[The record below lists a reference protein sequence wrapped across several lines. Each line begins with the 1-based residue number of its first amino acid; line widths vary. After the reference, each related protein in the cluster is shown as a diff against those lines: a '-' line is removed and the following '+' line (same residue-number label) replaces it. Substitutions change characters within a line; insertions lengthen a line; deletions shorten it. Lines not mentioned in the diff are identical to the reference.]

1 LPSVVYNVSMLDGG
15 PKDRDP
21 DPDGIDPDGIPVD
34 VASVDGVPSDAD
46 HSDVASEAAA
56 GSGDAFGDGATDV
69 LDEGGADASDAS
81 DASDFGDAGAGSASD
96 GDSGDGDSGDG
107 DSGDGD
113 SGGPVP
119 DEEILFGE
127 QVSDHDGP
135 SLVIDDGKGNHSV
148 VVRDTM
154 PDTMFAFPLQKSVPF
169 PNLMMP
175 LLLDSQQSKDIVAKA
190 EAHNGY
196 VFLVLQRDAE
206 AEVKKVADL
215 HEVGVITRIVKTL
228 KLPDGTMSAMT
239 QGARRA
245 KRVKVVRE
253 QPHLVVRV
261 KQLVEIPA
269 QGKRSESL
277 FRLLQKQLQQL
288 AAMQDHVDPG
298 FQTAL
303 LNVEDPGQLADFT
316 AGIVRKVVDRQRL
329 LAEADISKRCE
340 LALQFAMAESE
351 LAALDQKI
359 QEEMR
364 QKAEKAQKDYFL
376 REQLKIIRRE
386 LGEEEDP
393 RALELARLTKAVDD
407 ANMPED
413 AKRRADE
420 ELTRLQTTPVESG
433 EYSVIRNYL
442 DWLVVLPWS
451 KSTRDHS
458 DLARASRV
466 LRDDHYGLDEVKER
480 ILEFLAVRKLR
491 PGQGGSIL
499 CFSGPPGVG
508 KTSLGRS
515 IARAM
520 GRKFFRFSLGGMRDE
535 AEIKGHRRTYVGALP
550 GRILQGLKTC
560 GSNNPV
566 MLLDEIDKLGSDF
579 RGDPSSAL
587 LEVLDPEQNHNFQD
601 HYLDVPFD
609 LSKVMFLATAN
620 VLSAIPEPLR
630 DRMEILEIPGYLIEE
645 KVEIA
650 RRHLLPKQIERHG
663 LTSSNLSITL
673 PVWQRMVPNY
683 TREAGV
689 RGLDKIISR
698 LCRKVARQVA
708 SGKKGPGR
716 LSLSE
721 MEHLLGRARFKADER
736 RKKRLPGVVQG
747 LAWTPFG
754 GDVLYIEAVRSQ
766 GKPTLQL
773 TGSLGD
779 VMSESARVALSY
791 LRSRHKRFG
800 IDLARLDNS
809 NLHLHFPSGAIPK
822 DGPSAG
828 IAIAC
833 AFLSSLTDQP
843 VPTDIAM
850 TGELTVVGEVLPI
863 GGVREKVL
871 AAKNFGLQRVLLPKE
886 NEPDAKELKRELVR
900 GLKIYFVEHFDD
912 VFDLVFGGGSAPRS
926 TTRRRVAR
934 PAVKKPA
941 KKKPVKKKP
950 AKKKPVKKKPAKKPA
965 KKIAKKAA
973 KRPAASKA
981 KVPARKAPASKPA
994 KKVTKKPARKPAKKA
1009 KKSSSKSQRA

>member
-1 LPSVVYNVSMLDGG
+1 MLDGS
-15 PKDRDP
+15 PRDRDEDPAGVSTDSTDANVVPEAKNP
-21 DPDGIDPDGIPVD
+21 DAENGQRHAGD
-34 VASVDGVPSDAD
+34 V
-46 HSDVASEAAA
+46 
-56 GSGDAFGDGATDV
+56 FGDGAEVPTEAGESG
-69 LDEGGADASDAS
+69 EGS
-81 DASDFGDAGAGSASD
+81 AGAADDSGPGGSGGSGPGGSGAGNSGAGNSGAGD
-96 GDSGDGDSGDG
+96 SGAGDSGDGNSDGDPPGDG
-107 DSGDGD
+107 
-113 SGGPVP
+113 
-119 DEEILFGE
+119 IFFGE

-135 SLVIDDGKGNHSV
+135 SLVIDDGKGNSSV
-148 VVRDTM
+148 VVQDTL
-154 PDTMFAFPLQKSVPF
+154 PDTMFAFPLQSSVPF

-175 LLLDSQQSKDIVAKA
+175 LLLDNQQTKDIVAKA

-196 VFLVLQRDAE
+196 VFLVLQRDPDAD
-206 AEVKKVADL
+206 VKKVSDL
-215 HEVGVITRIVKTL
+215 HEVGVITRIIKTL
-228 KLPDGTMSAMT
+228 KLPDGGMSAMT

-245 KRVKVVRE
+245 KRVKAVRE

-269 QGKRSESL
+269 QGKRSQSL
-277 FRLLQKQLQQL
+277 FRLLQKQLQEL
-288 AAMQDHVDPG
+288 AGLQEHVDPG
-298 FQTAL
+298 FATAL
-303 LNVEDPGQLADFT
+303 LNVDDPGQLADFS
-316 AGIVRKVVDRQRL
+316 AGIVRKVGDRQRL
-329 LAEADISKRCE
+329 LAEADVGKRCE

-359 QEEMR
+359 HEEIR

-393 RALELARLTKAVDD
+393 RALELKRLTNSVAD
-407 ANMPED
+407 AKMPEE

-420 ELTRLQTTPVESG
+420 ELKRLQTTPVESG

-442 DWLVVLPWS
+442 DWLVALPWS
-451 KSTRDHS
+451 KSTKDHT
-458 DLARASRV
+458 DLARAGRV

-491 PGQGGSIL
+491 PGHGGSIL

-520 GRKFFRFSLGGMRDE
+520 GREFFRFSLGGMRDE

-550 GRILQGLKTC
+550 GRILQGLKAC

-566 MLLDEIDKLGSDF
+566 MLLDEIDKLGSDY

-620 VLSAIPEPLR
+620 VLSQIPEPLR
-630 DRMEILEIPGYLIEE
+630 DRMEILEIPGYLVEE

-650 RRHLLPKQIERHG
+650 RRHLLPKQITRHG

-673 PVWQRMVPNY
+673 PVWQRIVPNY

-689 RGLDKIISR
+689 RGLDKVIGR
-698 LCRKVARQVA
+698 MCRKVARLVA
-708 SGKKGPGR
+708 SGKKGPAR
-716 LSLSE
+716 LSLAE
-721 MEHLLGRARFKADER
+721 MEQLLGRARFKADER

-747 LAWTPFG
+747 LAWTPVG

-766 GKPTLQL
+766 GKSTLQL

-779 VMSESARVALSY
+779 VMSESARLALSY
-791 LRSRHKRFG
+791 LRSRSKRFG

-809 NLHLHFPSGAIPK
+809 NLHLHFPSGAIKK

-871 AAKNFGLQRVLLPKE
+871 AAKNFGLQRVLLPKG
-886 NEPDAKELKRELVR
+886 NEPDVKELKRELVR
-900 GLKIYFVEHFDD
+900 GLKIYFVDHFDE
-912 VFDLVFGGGSAPRS
+912 VFDIVFGGGGAPRKPA
-926 TTRRRVAR
+926 RRPVAKSAKK
-934 PAVKKPA
+934 PAKQPAKKAPKKPTKKAAKKPPKKAVKKPA
-941 KKKPVKKKP
+941 KQAPKKATKNPATRK
-950 AKKKPVKKKPAKKPA
+950 AKKSPARKAPAKKPA
-965 KKIAKKAA
+965 KKAKKA
-973 KRPAASKA
+973 
-981 KVPARKAPASKPA
+981 
-994 KKVTKKPARKPAKKA
+994 T
-1009 KKSSSKSQRA
+1009 SKSKRR